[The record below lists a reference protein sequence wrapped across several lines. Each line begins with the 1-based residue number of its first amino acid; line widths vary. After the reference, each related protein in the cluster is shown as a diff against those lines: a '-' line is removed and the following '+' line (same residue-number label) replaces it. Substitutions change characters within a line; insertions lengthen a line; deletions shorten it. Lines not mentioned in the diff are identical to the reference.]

1 MVRDLVEFGM
11 GRTARR
17 TYELEDISIVPSR
30 RTRSSKNVST
40 AWQIDAYRFDS
51 PILNHPTD
59 ALGSP
64 DSVIALGKAGALGV
78 LNGEGLWA
86 RHEHVEDKLAE
97 LVEIA
102 EKNPDPSAAVRR
114 LQELHRA
121 PINLDLLGQAV
132 AQVRAAGVTTAVRV
146 SPQHAP
152 ELTPTLIQAGA
163 EVLVVHGTI
172 ISAEHVVL
180 VEPGAGSGVSGTRS
194 GRADDDLVEEP
205 LNLKT
210 FIADLDIPVIAG
222 GVHDHRTAL
231 HLMRTGAAGVIVG
244 YGSTEGSTTT
254 GEVLG
259 IGVPMATAIA
269 DAAAARRDYLDE
281 TGGRYVHVIADGD
294 IHTSG
299 DLAKAIACGADA
311 AVLGT
316 PLASADTAPGRG
328 WYWPSA
334 AAHPDTPRGA
344 LLQVALDEGRPSL
357 DTVLNGPSDDP
368 DGLLNLV
375 GGLRRSMAKAGY
387 SDLKEF
393 QKVGLSVRA

>member
-1 MVRDLVEFGM
+1 MRDLVEIGM

-17 TYELEDISIVPSR
+17 TYELDDISIVPSR
-30 RTRSSKNVST
+30 RTRSSKDVST
-40 AWQIDAYRFDS
+40 AWQIDAYRFES
-51 PILNHPTD
+51 PILSHPTD
-59 ALGSP
+59 ALVSP
-64 DSVIALGKAGALGV
+64 AVAVELGKLGALGV
-78 LNGEGLWA
+78 INGEGLWA
-86 RHEHVEDKLAE
+86 RHRDVEDKLAE
-97 LVEIA
+97 LVA
-102 EKNPDPSAAVRR
+102 VAADDPDPYAAVRH
-114 LQELHRA
+114 LQKLHAA
-121 PINLDLLGQAV
+121 PLDPELLGQAV
-132 AQVRAAGVTTAVRV
+132 ARVREAGVTTAVRV
-146 SPQHAP
+146 SPQHAQ
-152 ELTPTLIQAGA
+152 ELTPALLAAGV
-163 EVLVVHGTI
+163 EILVVHGTI
-172 ISAEHVVL
+172 ISAEHVAQ
-180 VEPGAGSGVSGTRS
+180 GDGTQR
-194 GRADDDLVEEP
+194 EP

-210 FIADLDIPVIAG
+210 FIAELDIPVIAG

-244 YGSTEGSTTT
+244 YGSAAGATTT

-299 DLAKAIACGADA
+299 DLVKAIACGADA

-316 PLASADTAPGRG
+316 PLAASASAPGRG

-344 LLQVALDEGRPSL
+344 LLQVAVDDDRPSL
-357 DTVLNGPSDDP
+357 ERVLVGPSDDP
-368 DGLLNLV
+368 FGELNYV
-375 GGLRRSMAKAGY
+375 GALRRAMAKAGY
-387 SDLKEF
+387 CDLKEF

>member
-1 MVRDLVEFGM
+1 MRDLVEIGM

-17 TYELEDISIVPSR
+17 TYELGDISIVPSR
-30 RTRSSKNVST
+30 RTRSSKDVST
-40 AWQIDAYRFDS
+40 AWQIDAYRFSS
-51 PILNHPTD
+51 PILSHPTD
-59 ALGSP
+59 ALVSP
-64 DSVIALGKAGALGV
+64 SVAIELGKLGALGV

-86 RHEHVEDKLAE
+86 RHRDVETKIAE
-97 LVEIA
+97 LVAIA
-102 EKNPDPSAAVRR
+102 AEDPDPYAAVRH
-114 LQELHRA
+114 LQQLHSA
-121 PINLDLLGQAV
+121 PLDSGLLGEAV
-132 AQVRAAGVTTAVRV
+132 AQVRDAGVTTAVRV

-152 ELTPTLIQAGA
+152 ELTPALLAAGV
-163 EVLVVHGTI
+163 EILVVHGTI
-172 ISAEHVVL
+172 ISAEHVAQVD
-180 VEPGAGSGVSGTRS
+180 ADGTQR
-194 GRADDDLVEEP
+194 EP

-210 FIADLDIPVIAG
+210 FIADLDVPVIAG

-244 YGSTEGSTTT
+244 YGSAAGATTT

-294 IHTSG
+294 IHSSG
-299 DLAKAIACGADA
+299 DIVKAIACGADA

-316 PLASADTAPGRG
+316 SLAATSSAPGNG

-344 LLQVALDEGRPSL
+344 LLQVAAGEDRPSL
-357 DTVLNGPSDDP
+357 ERVLYGPSDDP
-368 DGLLNLV
+368 YGELNVV
-375 GGLRRSMAKAGY
+375 GALRRAMAKAGY
-387 SDLKEF
+387 CDLKEF
-393 QKVGLSVRA
+393 QRVGLSVRG